1 MHILFVCTGNQCRSV
16 MAEYLTRA
24 TINVR
29 GADTDI
35 TVSSA
40 GTLQYPPHTADP
52 MTVELLAG
60 DGIDATGHRST
71 SINREIIANADVILC
86 FERDHINELSR
97 WNPSAVRKT
106 ALFDDFVNAFEYL
119 HHHGSPIGTPY
130 DVGIRETLDAMSMIR
145 PFLPRANDT
154 VDPHRQSREV
164 FVRVYAEIKKGINVI
179 FDSPTAS
186 TSDTV
191 M

>member
-24 TINVR
+24 TIKAH
-29 GADTDI
+29 GTDTNI

-52 MTVELLAG
+52 MTMELLAG
-60 DGIDATGHRST
+60 DDIDATGHRST
-71 SINREIIANADVILC
+71 SINQEIISNADVILC
-86 FERDHINELSR
+86 FERNHINELSR

-106 ALFDDFVNAFEYL
+106 ALFDDFVNACEYL
-119 HHHGSPIGTPY
+119 HHHGSSIDTPY
-130 DVGIRETLDAMSMIR
+130 DVGIRETLDDMPMIR

-154 VDPHRQSREV
+154 MDPHRQSREV